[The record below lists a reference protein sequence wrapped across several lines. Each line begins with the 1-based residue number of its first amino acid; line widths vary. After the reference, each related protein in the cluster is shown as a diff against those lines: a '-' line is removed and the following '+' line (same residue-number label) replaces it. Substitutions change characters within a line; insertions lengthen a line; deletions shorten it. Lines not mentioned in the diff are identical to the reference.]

1 MRYAIVADIHGNL
14 VALQAVLEHIAVG
27 GPVEEVW
34 CLGDVVGY
42 GPAPNECIQLF
53 RSYSHICIA
62 GNHDWAAT
70 GRLDASDFNPEA
82 KAAVLWT
89 VSQLSAESRAYLEA
103 LQQTVVKGDFTLAHG
118 SPRDPL
124 WEYVI
129 SERAASLSFEHF
141 QTRFCLIGH
150 SHIPLLFNLRDNGRV
165 DLQGIP
171 PEQPFRLDEG
181 RWIINPGSV
190 GQPRDGDHRASYLV
204 YDSDSGEFRH
214 YRVPYDIETTQRQM
228 RALGLPHPLAERL
241 SYGW

>member
-1 MRYAIVADIHGNL
+1 MRYAIVADIHSNL
-14 VALQAVLEHIAVG
+14 VALQAVLENIALG

-42 GPAPNECIQLF
+42 GPAPNECIQLLQ
-53 RSYSHICIA
+53 SHSHICIA

-70 GRLDASDFNPEA
+70 GRLDVSEFNSEA

-89 VSQLSAESRAYLEA
+89 ASQLSAESRAYLEA
-103 LQQTVVKGDFTLAHG
+103 LQQTKVKGDFTLVHG

-129 SERAASLSFEHF
+129 SERTASLSFEHF
-141 QTRFCLIGH
+141 QARFCLIGH
-150 SHIPLLFNLRDNGRV
+150 SHVPLLFNLRDNGRV
-165 DLQGIP
+165 GFQGIP
-171 PEQPFRLDEG
+171 TEQPFRLDEG

-190 GQPRDGDHRASYLV
+190 GQPRDGDHRASYV
-204 YDSDSGEFRH
+204 TYDSGSGEFRH
-214 YRVPYDIETTQRQM
+214 YRVPYDIEATQRRM
-228 RALGLPHPLAERL
+228 RALGLPRPLAERL